1 MEQKGS
7 VSKPE
12 PEVRTYYSAK
22 QAKQVA
28 RHKRTDPEITRALA

>member
-12 PEVRTYYSAK
+12 VRTYYFAK

-28 RHKRTDPEITRALA
+28 RHKRTDPEVTRALT